1 MPVAC
6 SRFPCGMHSGGC
18 SYADCINNGNRPMFT
33 PAPGVMNPFY
43 TTPAVPMGC
52 ICPPTSEQT
61 CQNSLCPRKGHLRA
75 AGSI

>member
-1 MPVAC
+1 MNNQCA
-6 SRFPCGMHSGGC
+6 RHPCGQFSGGC
-18 SYADCINNGNRPMFT
+18 SFTNCAMFARHGLAT
-33 PAPGVMNPFY
+33 VPGWSPHQ
-43 TTPAVPMGC
+43 PMGC